1 MAQQLSNL
9 TLIPGLATCVRIQ
22 HCCGLWCRLA
32 AVSLIGPLAWKPP
45 YAAGVALKRQ
55 KKKRKRKRKR
65 NPEEHVFENEELEE
79 NFREKKI
86 VYLELTFSKSLTLRF

>member
-1 MAQQLSNL
+1 MAKK
-9 TLIPGLATCVRIQ
+9 T
-22 HCCGLWCRLA
+22 
-32 AVSLIGPLAWKPP
+32 K
-45 YAAGVALKRQ
+45 K

-86 VYLELTFSKSLTLRF
+86 VYLEKEPYMKNEQIRE